1 MHRLI
6 HFHSEQ
12 ASMRRRNEL
21 TEAILKALQTPNR
34 PVQGP
39 PHTFGESKIARNA
52 VFASGFTVLRA
63 SKDLMNEYVRL
74 DMIILG
80 MRDAE
85 PECVAEQWTEEVERS
100 ATLLKI
106 GADAALRN
114 VKKVLGAEFEEGD
127 VYESTLVEDGETM
140 EALEQMELNYELQKG
155 LSFVE
160 RGVKEMVKGLPEPE
174 EA

>member
-1 MHRLI
+1 M
-6 HFHSEQ
+6 
-12 ASMRRRNEL
+12 
-21 TEAILKALQTPNR
+21 P
-34 PVQGP
+34 
-39 PHTFGESKIARNA
+39 
-52 VFASGFTVLRA
+52 A

-85 PECVAEQWTEEVERS
+85 PECVAEQWTEE
-100 ATLLKI
+100 
-106 GADAALRN
+106 RN